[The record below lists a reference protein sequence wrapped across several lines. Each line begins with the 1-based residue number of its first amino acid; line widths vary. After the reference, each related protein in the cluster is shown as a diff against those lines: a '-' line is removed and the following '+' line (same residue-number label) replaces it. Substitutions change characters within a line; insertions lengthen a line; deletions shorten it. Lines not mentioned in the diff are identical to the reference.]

1 MRKIRI
7 NMLSNADKVHGQGVG
22 SAYLEQVALV
32 KNELNEY
39 FDVVIND
46 SKPADIIHCHTI
58 LPQYLMKMKRNKGVN
73 VAYVHFLPD
82 TLDGS
87 IQLPSSALAVF
98 KKYIT
103 HFYNTADYLIVV
115 NPIFIKDLVRFGID
129 KHNIQYIPN
138 FVSKETFYKQEQNHI
153 LQTRDQYHIDRKQFV
168 VLGVGQVQTRK
179 GVKDFIEVAKMLPD
193 MTFVWAGGFSF
204 GKITDGYEELK
215 QLYEN
220 PPQNVHF
227 IGIIPRESMNDIYN
241 MADML
246 FMPSYNE
253 LFPMSILEAI
263 NSQKPLLLRDLE
275 LYEDILF
282 HKYLVADNNKDFAQ
296 IIQNLKNDSSL
307 YHQYQQASYEISQY
321 YSKEHVKEMWK
332 DFYLHIAQKKLL

>member
-1 MRKIRI
+1 MHKIRI

-87 IQLPSSALAVF
+87 IHLPSSALAVF

-115 NPIFIKDLVRFGID
+115 NPIFIKDLVRFGINED
-129 KHNIQYIPN
+129 KIKYIPN
-138 FVSKETFYKQEQNHI
+138 FVSKDTFYKQDNKKV
-153 LQTRDQYHIDRKQFV
+153 LQTKAQYQINPSDFV

-179 GVKDFIEVAKMLPD
+179 GVKDFIEVAKRLPEI
-193 MTFVWAGGFSF
+193 TFVWAGGFSF

-215 QLYEN
+215 QIYEN
-220 PPQNVHF
+220 PPQNVRF
-227 IGIIPRESMNDIYN
+227 IGIVPRDSMNDIYN
-241 MADML
+241 MADIL

-253 LFPMSILEAI
+253 LFPMSILEAV

-282 HKYLVADNNKDFAQ
+282 KKYLVAKDNNGFVKTIQKLKDDHSFYTEY
-296 IIQNLKNDSSL
+296 QN
-307 YHQYQQASYEISQY
+307 ASYEISQY

-332 DFYLHIAQKKLL
+332 DFYLQIVHK